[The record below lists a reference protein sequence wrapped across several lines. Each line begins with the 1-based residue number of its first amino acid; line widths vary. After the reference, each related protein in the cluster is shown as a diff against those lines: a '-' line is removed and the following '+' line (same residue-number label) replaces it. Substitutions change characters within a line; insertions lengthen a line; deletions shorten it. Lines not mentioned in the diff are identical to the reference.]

1 MEDIKL
7 AMTIPFKP
15 EQWTFTEMEDKVS
28 RPSMESIN
36 ASLKQKGINVDFFI
50 KMHGH
55 VYEVFHRVSNRMRRN
70 KGHYDK
76 KNERYYYHHLIL
88 R

>member
-1 MEDIKL
+1 MEDIKR

-36 ASLKQKGINVDFFI
+36 ASLKQKGINVDFLSSFI
-50 KMHGH
+50 IPG
-55 VYEVFHRVSNRMRRN
+55 VP
-70 KGHYDK
+70 K
-76 KNERYYYHHLIL
+76 KCSLVHFWEIPGTKAD
-88 R
+88 

>member
-36 ASLKQKGINVDFFI
+36 ASLKQKGINVDFF
-50 KMHGH
+50 HQALL
-55 VYEVFHRVSNRMRRN
+55 FLVSKRN
-70 KGHYDK
+70 VH
-76 KNERYYYHHLIL
+76 
-88 R
+88 

>member
-50 KMHGH
+50 KLYYSWCPKEMFISSFLGDTW
-55 VYEVFHRVSNRMRRN
+55 YE
-70 KGHYDK
+70 G
-76 KNERYYYHHLIL
+76 
-88 R
+88 